1 MILSICPSF
10 KVLWF
15 LFQNVDDLLWAKKM
29 HLWSK
34 ERWSIAICRRTSFG
48 KKCQIFLCLEMVLVG
63 RICESF
69 FFVEVVT
76 LVHVSKKSI
85 LIVIRGC
92 YLLGKQTALQIFP
105 KLVGWTMMVKA
116 RVLSNSLTSQYCV
129 CRSVYVYDKR
139 RS

>member
-1 MILSICPSF
+1 MILGICPSF

-15 LFQNVDDLLWAKKM
+15 LFQNLDDLIWAKKM

-69 FFVEVVT
+69 FFVKVVT

-85 LIVIRGC
+85 LIVIRAAIYWASKRPC
-92 YLLGKQTALQIFP
+92 KFFLSWLDEPWWWKRECWVIHLLASIVC
-105 KLVGWTMMVKA
+105 VG
-116 RVLSNSLTSQYCV
+116 Q
-129 CRSVYVYDKR
+129 YVYDKR

>member
-1 MILSICPSF
+1 MILGICPSF

-15 LFQNVDDLLWAKKM
+15 LFQNLDDLIWAKKM

-48 KKCQIFLCLEMVLVG
+48 KKCQN
-63 RICESF
+63 
-69 FFVEVVT
+69 FFVFRNGLSRSNLWKFFVKVVT

-129 CRSVYVYDKR
+129 CRSVCIW
-139 RS
+139 